1 MKIQDFIATIG
12 DRAAAE
18 LFGISER
25 AAESYR
31 LGTRK
36 PRPEVAQRI
45 VEKTSGK
52 VDWEGIYT
60 PSTTAKR
67 DVA

>member
-1 MKIQDFIATIG
+1 MRIQDYIATIG

-18 LFGISER
+18 LFGITER

-45 VEKTSGK
+45 VVKTNGK
-52 VDWEGIYT
+52 VDWEGIYAPT
-60 PSTTAKR
+60 KSEA
-67 DVA
+67 A

>member
-1 MKIQDFIATIG
+1 MRIQDYIATIG

-18 LFGISER
+18 LFGITER

-45 VEKTSGK
+45 VDKTNGK
-52 VDWEGIYT
+52 VDWEGIYA
-60 PSTTAKR
+60 PAKSE
-67 DVA
+67 AA